1 MSKSNLITA
10 LKYCNDYIDICITC
24 IYQKTTKVILPKICF
39 ISQMKVSPW
48 VTAKQLHFNFSFIS
62 VFLFFFIL
70 VLACFY
76 LFLGEDILDSAVYNR
91 NDNTNGHTNGV
102 SEDGPRFDSS
112 SPIVPEYGAR
122 TLGKTKNIF
131 YLFIYFTLALRFLIF
146 HNSIFSCISLRM
158 IIPCAQL

>member
-1 MSKSNLITA
+1 MI
-10 LKYCNDYIDICITC
+10 LKYQYENRLGSIF
-24 IYQKTTKVILPKICF
+24 KPL
-39 ISQMKVSPW
+39 VS
-48 VTAKQLHFNFSFIS
+48 HNFNFIS

-131 YLFIYFTLALRFLIF
+131 YLFIYFITFFYFPKFYIFLYF
-146 HNSIFSCISLRM
+146 VKNDNFMCT
-158 IIPCAQL
+158 IIIR

>member
-1 MSKSNLITA
+1 M
-10 LKYCNDYIDICITC
+10 C
-24 IYQKTTKVILPKICF
+24 TKEFSELLTVMT
-39 ISQMKVSPW
+39 SHDDSMQMKVSPW

-131 YLFIYFTLALRFLIF
+131 SSLHIFYLFVFSYSYILLYFV
-146 HNSIFSCISLRM
+146 
-158 IIPCAQL
+158 

>member
-1 MSKSNLITA
+1 MKTNHITA
-10 LKYCNDYIDICITC
+10 FYFSI
-24 IYQKTTKVILPKICF
+24 F
-39 ISQMKVSPW
+39 I
-48 VTAKQLHFNFSFIS
+48 
-62 VFLFFFIL
+62 FFFIL

-122 TLGKTKNIF
+122 TLGKTKIFF

>member
-1 MSKSNLITA
+1 MI
-10 LKYCNDYIDICITC
+10 YINFRIN
-24 IYQKTTKVILPKICF
+24 YQKTTKVILPEICF

-62 VFLFFFIL
+62 VFLFLFLFQFLHVFICFQEKTFQIQL
-70 VLACFY
+70 FITAMTIPMVIPTVLAKMGHDLIVVVLLY
-76 LFLGEDILDSAVYNR
+76 LNMGLELWVR
-91 NDNTNGHTNGV
+91 Q
-102 SEDGPRFDSS
+102 
-112 SPIVPEYGAR
+112 
-122 TLGKTKNIF
+122 KTFF

>member
-1 MSKSNLITA
+1 
-10 LKYCNDYIDICITC
+10 
-24 IYQKTTKVILPKICF
+24 
-39 ISQMKVSPW
+39 MKVSPW

-158 IIPCAQL
+158 IIPCAQ

>member
-1 MSKSNLITA
+1 MCKSTNPTHKQEAYLKNKILDKLSKNNKSNFTSNITLLA
-10 LKYCNDYIDICITC
+10 NEG
-24 IYQKTTKVILPKICF
+24 VPK
-39 ISQMKVSPW
+39 

-122 TLGKTKNIF
+122 TLGKTKIF
-131 YLFIYFTLALRFLIF
+131 FICSYIL
-146 HNSIFSCISLRM
+146 
-158 IIPCAQL
+158 P